1 MTEVE
6 RITDALEKPLLDDRS
21 YRVIRLKNKLEAL
34 LVHDPDSDKASASV
48 NVQVGNFS
56 DDDAMPGM
64 AHAVEHLLFMGT
76 EKASN
81 SIKLW
86 TSDTANIL
94 QYPVENAYNQYLS
107 THSGSSNAYTASTET
122 NYYFEVAAQAETS
135 DMKPDEGPSTNGN
148 VEPPLYGALDRFAQ
162 FFIAPLF
169 LDKTLDR
176 ELKAVDSENKKNLQ
190 SDNWRLSQLHKSLSN
205 PKHPYHHF
213 STGNLQTLRDEPQK
227 RGVEIRKEFMK
238 FHEKHYSA
246 NRMKLVVLGRESLD
260 QLESWVSELFA
271 DVKNK
276 DLPQNRWDEEQPFS
290 EEDMSTQ
297 VFARPVMQSRSLEM
311 YFQYQDEELMYE
323 TQPSRY
329 LSHMIGHEGPG
340 SILSYIKAKGW
351 ANGLSAGAMPVCPGA
366 AFFTISVKLTPDGL
380 EHYQEVAKVIF
391 QYISL
396 LKESPPLKWA
406 FEEMRVMSEVDFR
419 FKQKTPAGRF
429 TSKLSSVMQHPYPR
443 EWLLNGS
450 SVLRRFDS
458 TAITKAMEYLRADNF
473 RMVIVSQDYPGGWDK
488 REKWYGTEYK
498 VEKIPAKFAEGI
510 EKALKSE
517 SKDRLPDLH
526 LPHKNEFIPT
536 RLTVEKK
543 EVAEPAKAPKLIRH
557 DDSVRLW
564 WKKDDTFW
572 VPKGTVN
579 ITIRNPLVYATPA
592 NYVKTKL
599 YCELVKDALVEYS
612 YDAEISGLDYGLGAT
627 LFGLD
632 VDVSGYNDKMA
643 VLLEKVLTS
652 MRNLEVK
659 PDRFQIIKERLT
671 RGFRN
676 WDYQQP
682 FHQVGEYMR
691 WLGSAKSWINEQY
704 TAELVDLEPLD
715 ISSFFPQILR
725 QSHFEIIAHGNLY
738 KEDALRMT
746 SLVESTLR
754 SRPLPQ
760 SQWHVRRNLIFP
772 PGSDY
777 IFPAT
782 LKDPAN
788 INHCIEYFLY
798 VGQNHE
804 KNLRAK
810 LLLFAQMT
818 EEPAFDQLR
827 TKEQLGYVVFSGP
840 RMAATTMGYRVIIQ
854 SERDCAYLESRI
866 IAFLNR
872 FGPTLKNVSDEEF
885 EGHRR
890 SLINKRLE
898 KLKNLSQETGRLWN
912 HIGSEY
918 FDFYQVDTDV
928 AALRQLSKADIVDFY
943 NYFINPHSST
953 RAKLSVHM
961 TAQSAAK
968 KVESPPEQQT
978 ETFMTLLEG
987 FFTSMQVE
995 SQPEKLEARFKDVDV
1010 SKGDRVSIVSALQVF
1025 LTEDVKLPA
1034 ERINGIIETG
1044 EKAIGMIFQKLGISP
1059 TAQSAN
1065 GEVDGDGAGNEVNGE
1080 VEKKSTVITNVHE
1093 FQSGLEVTR
1102 GPVPV
1107 TDLSEFEEL
1116 EAKL

>member
-1 MTEVE
+1 
-6 RITDALEKPLLDDRS
+6 
-21 YRVIRLKNKLEAL
+21 
-34 LVHDPDSDKASASV
+34 
-48 NVQVGNFS
+48 
-56 DDDAMPGM
+56 
-64 AHAVEHLLFMGT
+64 
-76 EKASN
+76 
-81 SIKLW
+81 
-86 TSDTANIL
+86 
-94 QYPVENAYNQYLS
+94 
-107 THSGSSNAYTASTET
+107 
-122 NYYFEVAAQAETS
+122 
-135 DMKPDEGPSTNGN
+135 
-148 VEPPLYGALDRFAQ
+148 
-162 FFIAPLF
+162 
-169 LDKTLDR
+169 
-176 ELKAVDSENKKNLQ
+176 
-190 SDNWRLSQLHKSLSN
+190 
-205 PKHPYHHF
+205 
-213 STGNLQTLRDEPQK
+213 
-227 RGVEIRKEFMK
+227 MK

-260 QLESWVSELFA
+260 QLEGWVSELFGDA
-271 DVKNK
+271 ENK
-276 DLPQNRWDEEQPFS
+276 DLPQNRWDDVQPFS
-290 EEDMSTQ
+290 DEDMSTQ
-297 VFARPVMQSRSLEM
+297 VFARPVMQTRSLEM
-311 YFQYQDEELMYE
+311 YFQYQDEEPMYE

-351 ANGLSAGAMPVCPGA
+351 ANGLSAGSMTVCPGA
-366 AFFTISVKLTPDGL
+366 AFFTVSVKLTPDGL
-380 EHYQEVAKVIF
+380 EHYQEVVKVVF

-396 LKESPPLKWA
+396 LKESPPLQWV
-406 FEEMRVMSEVDFR
+406 FDEMKVMSEVDFR
-419 FKQKTPAGRF
+419 FKQKTPASRF

-443 EWLLNGS
+443 ELLLNGT
-450 SVLRRFDS
+450 SVLRKFDS
-458 TAITKAMEYLRADNF
+458 AAITKAMEYLRADNF
-473 RMVIVSQDYPGGWDK
+473 RMVIVSQDYPGGWDQK
-488 REKWYGTEYK
+488 EKWYGTEYK

-510 EKALKSE
+510 EKASKS
-517 SKDRLPDLH
+517 SAKDRLPDLH

-564 WKKDDTFW
+564 FKKDDTFW
-572 VPKGTVN
+572 VPKATVN

-592 NYVKTKL
+592 NYVKAKL

-632 VDVSGYNDKMA
+632 VDVSGYNDKMS

-652 MRNLEVK
+652 MRDLEVK

-671 RGFRN
+671 RAFRN

-691 WLGSAKSWINEQY
+691 WLGSAKSWVNDQY
-704 TAELVDLEPLD
+704 AAELADIEPSD
-715 ISSFFPQILR
+715 IVSFFPQILR
-725 QSHFEIIAHGNLY
+725 QAHFEIIAHGNLY
-738 KEDALRMT
+738 KEDALKMT
-746 SLVESTLR
+746 NLVESTLK

-777 IFPAT
+777 TYPMT

-798 VGQNHE
+798 VGQNNE
-804 KNLRAK
+804 KALRAK

-854 SERDCAYLESRI
+854 SERDCKFLEGRI
-866 IAFLNR
+866 IAFLDR
-872 FGPTLKNVSDEEF
+872 FAKTLTTMSEEEF

-928 AALRQLSKADIVDFY
+928 AALRQLSKADIVSFY
-943 NYFINPHSST
+943 HEFIDPHSET

-961 TAQSAAK
+961 AAQAGAEEK
-968 KVESPPEQQT
+968 IESKILPEKQT
-978 ETFMTLLEG
+978 EGFMTMLSG
-987 FFTSMQVE
+987 FISSMQVPSE
-995 SQPEKLEARFKDVDV
+995 PEKLSARFEKINVA
-1010 SKGDRVSIVSALQVF
+1010 SGDRSEIIGAIKAF
-1025 LTEDVKLPA
+1025 LIEDVKLSEDQVAP
-1034 ERINGIIETG
+1034 IVKTG
-1044 EKAIGMIFQKLGISP
+1044 EQAMGMIFQKLGIKAP
-1059 TAQSAN
+1059 LPL
-1065 GEVDGDGAGNEVNGE
+1065 EVNGE
-1080 VEKKSTVITNVHE
+1080 ENQVNGVDDEVKRKETTLIGNVHE

-1107 TDLSEFEEL
+1107 RDLSEFEEL